1 MSLDLAEQDVN
12 VLWGSF
18 EIKNTRLI
26 HKLMQQYAREPLP
39 TGDAAMSGKLEAIAD
54 RFAQLP
60 LYFLKFHGGSDV
72 DDVLDAMDYA
82 VRCLSHDQFLSAH
95 CVPLADC
102 SPFFFRFRST
112 STTAST

>member
-1 MSLDLAEQDVN
+1 MRYSKTTFLGQMSLDLAEQDVN

-26 HKLMQQYAREPLP
+26 HKLMQQFVREPLP

-54 RFAQLP
+54 RFARLP

-82 VRCLSHDQFLSAH
+82 V
-95 CVPLADC
+95 CVYMH
-102 SPFFFRFRST
+102 T
-112 STTAST
+112 

>member
-1 MSLDLAEQDVN
+1 MSLDLAEQDIN

-26 HKLMQQYAREPLP
+26 HKLLQQYMREPLP
-39 TGDAAMSGKLEAIAD
+39 NGGQGSSTKLEAIAD
-54 RFAQLP
+54 RFSQLP

-82 VRCLSHDQFLSAH
+82 VRC
-95 CVPLADC
+95 
-102 SPFFFRFRST
+102 R
-112 STTAST
+112 

>member
-26 HKLMQQYAREPLP
+26 HKLMQQFVREPLP
-39 TGDAAMSGKLEAIAD
+39 TGDAAMVGNLEAIAD

-82 VRCLSHDQFLSAH
+82 VS
-95 CVPLADC
+95 DC
-102 SPFFFRFRST
+102 FVDAESVLVGAT
-112 STTAST
+112 SQIFALFV